1 MASLTAHLHSSAA
14 HAQIRDAIAAA
25 LKHAT
30 RVDAA
35 IAFITAA
42 GADFAHRAIDTSH
55 TDLRLVTSVRW
66 PTDIR
71 AVAALATR
79 WPGAVWI
86 HLGGY
91 APQEKGGDRYQMHSK
106 ALAVTGPGPW
116 FTGFVGSANWTFTA
130 LEGVNLEATVEVRC
144 DADDRFAADLRAHV
158 DACVAESD
166 PFDPSQVDAY
176 LAIQRALH
184 ARRPARSRR

>member
-1 MASLTAHLHSSAA
+1 MASLSALLHSSAA

-42 GADFAHRAIDTSH
+42 GADFAYRSIDIAH
-55 TDLRLVTSVRW
+55 TDLRLVTSVRC

-71 AVAALATR
+71 AVATIATR

-86 HLGGY
+86 HVGGY

-144 DADDRFAADLRAHV
+144 DADDRFAATSARTSTRA
-158 DACVAESD
+158 S
-166 PFDPSQVDAY
+166 PS
-176 LAIQRALH
+176 
-184 ARRPARSRR
+184 